1 MYRSAAIGCGLLLA
15 LGAPAHAQHGGGRGT
30 GAPPVPAE
38 APAILPDLAARQAA
52 LEADGWF
59 VRGQSTFVQQ
69 FHPAFHAPYRGENS
83 LGAGDQGRN
92 TLSLDVLVG
101 RWLWQGAEF
110 VIDPQVSRGYGL
122 SGTRGLAAF
131 PNGEAF
137 RIGSDGPSAYV
148 ARAFLRQTIALSAD
162 HDVAEHDP
170 LRFAGSLPRERITIT
185 AGKFPVF
192 DIFDD
197 NTYAHDPRTQFM
209 NWAFASAAAFD
220 FANDAKGFTNG
231 VAVEW
236 EDGSWGLRGGAFQ
249 VAKRINSLS
258 LDPKPFRG
266 FQLLAQADRFY
277 DWAGRPGALRLLYG
291 LSRTRAQRWADL
303 VAGDI
308 EATEV
313 SPDNRSTVRHM
324 LVLNWEQ
331 ELRDDLGAFARVSWN
346 DGRTQ
351 NWMYTEMDWAV
362 SAGLSWAGQRWGR
375 PGDTVGL
382 AGNVGGLSPS
392 HRRFLEAGGIGF
404 ITGDGRLSYRP
415 ELAAE
420 AYYRAGVAPGT
431 DVTADLQLFAHPAY
445 NADRGPVAVLGL
457 RLRTAF

>member
-1 MYRSAAIGCGLLLA
+1 MAGMFAWLIA
-15 LGAPAHAQHGGGRGT
+15 APAGAQHGGGLGVA
-30 GAPPVPAE
+30 APPGPPPGGEVE
-38 APAILPDLAARQAA
+38 AAIFPDLAARQQA
-52 LEADGWF
+52 LEAAGWML
-59 VRGQSTFVQQ
+59 RGQSTFVQQ
-69 FHPAFHAPYRGENS
+69 FHPAFRAPYRGDNS

-92 TLSLDVLVG
+92 TLSFDILVG
-101 RWLWQGAEF
+101 RRLWQGAE
-110 VIDPQVSRGYGL
+110 VILDPQISRGYGL

-137 RIGSDGPSAYV
+137 RIGSDSPTLYV
-148 ARAFLRQTIALSAD
+148 ARAFLRQTIALSSAG
-162 HDVAEHDP
+162 DVPEHDP
-170 LRFAGSLPRERITIT
+170 LRFAGVLPRERITIT

-197 NTYAHDPRTQFM
+197 NRYAHDPRTQFL
-209 NWAFASAAAFD
+209 NWAFASAGAFD

-231 VAVEW
+231 LALEW
-236 EDGSWGLRGGAFQ
+236 DNGAWGLRGGAFQ

-258 LDPKPFRG
+258 LDPQPLRG

-277 DWAGRPGALRLLYG
+277 DWSGRPGALRLLFG
-291 LSRTRAQRWADL
+291 LSRTRAQHWDAL
-303 VAGDI
+303 VEGDI
-308 EATEV
+308 TATEV
-313 SPDNRSTVRHM
+313 SPDGASTTKTM
-324 LVLNWEQ
+324 AVLNWEQ
-331 ELRDDLGAFARVSWN
+331 ELRDDLGAFARASWN
-346 DGRTQ
+346 DGKTQ
-351 NWMYTEMDWAV
+351 NWMYTEMDWAI

-375 PGDTVGL
+375 AEDTVGL

-404 ITGDGRLSYRP
+404 ITGDGKLNYRT

-420 AYYRAGVAPGT
+420 AYYRWRAAPGT
-431 DVTADLQLFAHPAY
+431 DVTADLQVFGNPAY

>member
-1 MYRSAAIGCGLLLA
+1 M
-15 LGAPAHAQHGGGRGT
+15 
-30 GAPPVPAE
+30 
-38 APAILPDLAARQAA
+38 
-52 LEADGWF
+52 

-69 FHPAFHAPYRGENS
+69 FHPAFRAPYRGENS

-92 TLSLDVLVG
+92 TLSLDVVLG
-101 RWLWQGAEF
+101 RRLWSGAEAI
-110 VIDPQVSRGYGL
+110 IDPQFSRGYGL

-137 RIGSDGPSAYV
+137 RIGSDGPIAYV
-148 ARAFLRQTIALSAD
+148 ARAFLRQTIALTGE
-162 HDVAEHDP
+162 HDGVERDP
-170 LRFAGSLPRERITIT
+170 LRFGNTLPRERITIT

-197 NTYAHDPRTQFM
+197 NRYAHDPRSQFL
-209 NWAFASAAAFD
+209 NWAFASAGAFD

-231 VAVEW
+231 IAVEW
-236 EDGSWGLRGGAFQ
+236 DNTAWGLRAGAFQ

-266 FQLLAQADRFY
+266 FQLLAQLDRFY
-277 DWAGRPGALRLLYG
+277 EWGGRPGALRLLYG
-291 LSRTRAQRWADL
+291 LSRTRAQRWAAL
-303 VAGDI
+303 VEGDI

-313 SPDNRSTVRHM
+313 SPTDTSSIKHM

-331 ELRDDLGAFARVSWN
+331 ELREDLGAFARLSWN

-351 NWMYTEMDWAV
+351 NWMYTEMDRAI
-362 SAGLSWAGQRWGR
+362 SAGLSWTGLRWGR
-375 PGDTVGL
+375 PGDTVSL
-382 AGNVGGLSPS
+382 AGNIGVLSRS
-392 HRRFLEAGGIGF
+392 HRRFLAAGGIGF
-404 ITGDGRLSYRP
+404 ITGDGRLRYRP

-420 AYYRAGVAPGT
+420 AYYSLLVAPGT
-431 DVTADLQLFAHPAY
+431 AVTADFQLFANPAY